1 MRKGSKNLKEI
12 NLETSQ
18 KSDRKRMKINIIFMA
33 IFIGVIII
41 SIEYIVLTNR
51 DMKSADRI
59 SKKTILYLEKNIN
72 NYENTVLNDRTNS
85 LIVIQEKNT
94 ELNNAL
100 LRDGEFGI
108 NESEDYIDDQHIT
121 GAMIIDNNL
130 NVVMETNTDNKGY
143 EYWYDLIHS
152 DMVSNILKY
161 HQKSYMTRLERDG
174 ESYDFVACYSESSNG
189 LVVIYNACDIAK
201 ADNGYS
207 LDSLFADCIIKMNGI
222 IVITDDDN
230 IVASNS
236 KRLRGLKTEM
246 CYKIFNIDNLIELD
260 KMIKLHTE
268 NKIWYGRGS
277 EINGYKVFAFFNEKK
292 VFETRRI
299 VIFYSLV
306 IFLIFLLFL
315 SVIYYRIADNNLA
328 QLKEYQKQLY
338 KSMEQEKRTNSAKTD
353 FLRRMSH
360 DIRTPI
366 NGIRGMVEIS
376 RHNIGNEAKQ
386 TECLDKIMDASGFL
400 LNLVNS
406 VLDMNKLESG
416 EIKLE
421 EKPFDIKEIIDAII
435 PMLDIRAS
443 DCGISIDWGE
453 NREEHIRVIGS
464 PLHLQQI
471 LQNLI
476 SNAIKYNKENGTVKF
491 ERTIVSKDD
500 KMVNVRFIC
509 EDTGIGMSKEFQKKA
524 FEPFAQEDIP
534 VRPAYTGT
542 GLGLAIVKELVDQ
555 MNGTI
560 TFTSELGKGTKFII
574 TIPFVINTSEETA
587 KITENTNHYS
597 INGAKILVVEDNAL
611 NMEIVEFL
619 LENEGAIITKAVNG
633 KECVDI
639 FSKSEIGEFNVI
651 LMDIMMPVMNG
662 LDATRYIRKLERADA
677 KTIPIIAMTAN
688 AYTDDIEISIK
699 AGMNGHL
706 SKPLNTTEL
715 KEIIGKYYNKMQENI
730 L

>member
-1 MRKGSKNLKEI
+1 MRKGSKKLKELNVEI
-12 NLETSQ
+12 NQASR
-18 KSDRKRMKINIIFMA
+18 RKCRKINIFFLA
-33 IFIGVIII
+33 ILIGIII
-41 SIEYIVLTNR
+41 IFIEYIVLTNR
-51 DMKSADRI
+51 DMKATDKI

-72 NYENTVLNDRTNS
+72 NYENTVLNNRTNN

-108 NESEDYIDDQHIT
+108 GELEDYIDDQHIT
-121 GAMIIDNNL
+121 GAMVIDNSL

-152 DMVSNILKY
+152 EMVSDILKY
-161 HQKSYMTRLERDG
+161 HQKSYMTRIKRDD
-174 ESYDFVACYSESSNG
+174 ESYDFVACYCESSNG
-189 LVVIYNACDIAK
+189 LVVIYNACDLAK
-201 ADNGYS
+201 TDNGYS

-222 IVITDDDN
+222 IVVTDDDN

-260 KMIKLHTE
+260 KMIKLDTE
-268 NKIWYGRGS
+268 NKTWYGRGS
-277 EINGYKVFAFFNEKK
+277 EINGYRVFAFFNEKK

-306 IFLIFLLFL
+306 IFLIFLLLL
-315 SVIYYRIADNNLA
+315 SIIYYLIANNNLA

-338 KSMEQEKRTNSAKTD
+338 KSMEQEKRANSAKTD

-386 TECLDKIMDASGFL
+386 IECLNKIMDASGFL
-400 LNLVNS
+400 LDLVNS

-416 EIKLE
+416 EIRLE
-421 EKPFDIKEIIDAII
+421 EKSFDIKEIIDAII
-435 PMLDIRAS
+435 PMLEIRAS

-453 NREEHIRVIGS
+453 SREEHIRVIGS

-476 SNAIKYNKENGTVKF
+476 SNAIKYNNENGKVKF
-491 ERTIVSKDD
+491 ERSIVYKDD

-534 VRPAYTGT
+534 VRPKYTGT
-542 GLGLAIVKELVDQ
+542 GLGLAIVKELVEQ

-574 TIPFVINTSEETA
+574 TIPFALDTSEETA
-587 KITENTNHYS
+587 KITDNTSHYS
-597 INGAKILVVEDNAL
+597 INGAKILVVEDNAI
-611 NMEIVEFL
+611 NMEIIEFL
-619 LENEGAIITKAVNG
+619 LENEGAIITKAING

-639 FSKSEIGEFNVI
+639 FNESEIGEFDII

-662 LDATRYIRKLERADA
+662 LDATRYIRKLERADS

-706 SKPLNTTEL
+706 SKPLNTAEL
-715 KEIIGKYYNKMQENI
+715 KEIIGKYYCEMKENM
-730 L
+730 

>member
-1 MRKGSKNLKEI
+1 MRKGSKKLKELNVEI
-12 NLETSQ
+12 NQASR
-18 KSDRKRMKINIIFMA
+18 RKCRKINIFFLA
-33 IFIGVIII
+33 ILIGIII
-41 SIEYIVLTNR
+41 IFIEYIVLTNR
-51 DMKSADRI
+51 DMKATDKI

-108 NESEDYIDDQHIT
+108 GELEDYIDDQHIT
-121 GAMIIDNNL
+121 GAMVIDNSL

-143 EYWYDLIHS
+143 EYWYNLIHS
-152 DMVSNILKY
+152 EMVSDILKY
-161 HQKSYMTRLERDG
+161 HQKSYMTRIKRDG
-174 ESYDFVACYSESSNG
+174 ESYDFVACYCESSDG
-189 LVVIYNACDIAK
+189 LVVIYNACDLAK
-201 ADNGYS
+201 TDNGYS

-222 IVITDDDN
+222 IVVTDDDN

-260 KMIKLHTE
+260 KMIKLDTE
-268 NKIWYGRGS
+268 NKTWYGRGS
-277 EINGYKVFAFFNEKK
+277 EINGYRLFAFFNEKK

-306 IFLIFLLFL
+306 IFLIFLLLL
-315 SVIYYRIADNNLA
+315 SIIYYLIANNNLA

-338 KSMEQEKRTNSAKTD
+338 KSMEQEKRANSAKTD

-386 TECLDKIMDASGFL
+386 IECLNKIMDASGFL

-416 EIKLE
+416 EVKLE

-435 PMLDIRAS
+435 PMLEIRAS

-453 NREEHIRVIGS
+453 SREEHIRVIGS

-476 SNAIKYNKENGTVKF
+476 SNAIKYNNENGKVKF

-534 VRPAYTGT
+534 VRPKYTGT
-542 GLGLAIVKELVDQ
+542 GLGLAIVKELVEQ

-574 TIPFVINTSEETA
+574 TIPFVLDTSEETA
-587 KITENTNHYS
+587 KITDNTSQYS
-597 INGAKILVVEDNAL
+597 INGAKILVVEDNAI
-611 NMEIVEFL
+611 NMEIIEFL
-619 LENEGAIITKAVNG
+619 LENEGAIITKAING

-639 FSKSEIGEFNVI
+639 FNESEIGEFDII

-662 LDATRYIRKLERADA
+662 LDATRYIRKLERADS

-715 KEIIGKYYNKMQENI
+715 KEIIGKYYNEMQENI

>member
-1 MRKGSKNLKEI
+1 MRKGSKKLKELNVEI
-12 NLETSQ
+12 NQASR
-18 KSDRKRMKINIIFMA
+18 RKCRKINIFFLA
-33 IFIGVIII
+33 ILIGIII
-41 SIEYIVLTNR
+41 IFIEYIVLTNR
-51 DMKSADRI
+51 DMKATDKI

-108 NESEDYIDDQHIT
+108 AELEDYIDDQHIT
-121 GAMIIDNNL
+121 GAMVIDNSL

-143 EYWYDLIHS
+143 EYWYNLIHS
-152 DMVSNILKY
+152 EMVSDILKY
-161 HQKSYMTRLERDG
+161 HQKSYMTRIKRDG
-174 ESYDFVACYSESSNG
+174 ESYDFVACYCESSDG
-189 LVVIYNACDIAK
+189 LVVIYNACDLAK
-201 ADNGYS
+201 TDNGYS

-222 IVITDDDN
+222 IVVTDDDN

-260 KMIKLHTE
+260 KMIKLDTE
-268 NKIWYGRGS
+268 NKTWYGRGS
-277 EINGYKVFAFFNEKK
+277 EINGYRLFAFFNEKK

-306 IFLIFLLFL
+306 IFLIFLLLL
-315 SVIYYRIADNNLA
+315 SIIYYLIANNNLA

-338 KSMEQEKRTNSAKTD
+338 KSMEQEKRANSAKTD

-386 TECLDKIMDASGFL
+386 IECLNKIMDASGFL

-416 EIKLE
+416 EVKLE

-435 PMLDIRAS
+435 PMLEIRAS

-453 NREEHIRVIGS
+453 SREEHIRVIGS

-476 SNAIKYNKENGTVKF
+476 SNAIKYNNENGKVKF
-491 ERTIVSKDD
+491 ERSIVYKDD

-534 VRPAYTGT
+534 VRPKYTGT
-542 GLGLAIVKELVDQ
+542 GLGLAIVKELVEQ

-574 TIPFVINTSEETA
+574 TIPFVLDTSEETA
-587 KITENTNHYS
+587 KITDNTSQYS
-597 INGAKILVVEDNAL
+597 INGAKILVVEDNAI
-611 NMEIVEFL
+611 NMEIIEFL
-619 LENEGAIITKAVNG
+619 LENEGAIITKAING

-639 FSKSEIGEFNVI
+639 FNESEIGEFDII

-662 LDATRYIRKLERADA
+662 LDATRYIRKLKRADS
-677 KTIPIIAMTAN
+677 KTVPIIAMTAN

-715 KEIIGKYYNKMQENI
+715 KEIIGKYYNEMQENI

>member
-1 MRKGSKNLKEI
+1 MRKGSKKLKELNVEI
-12 NLETSQ
+12 NQASR
-18 KSDRKRMKINIIFMA
+18 RKCRKINIFFLA
-33 IFIGVIII
+33 ILIGIII
-41 SIEYIVLTNR
+41 IFIEYIVLTNR
-51 DMKSADRI
+51 DMKATDKI

-72 NYENTVLNDRTNS
+72 NYENTVLNNRTNN

-108 NESEDYIDDQHIT
+108 GELEDYIDDQHIT
-121 GAMIIDNNL
+121 GAMVIDNSL

-143 EYWYDLIHS
+143 EYWYNLIHS
-152 DMVSNILKY
+152 EMVSDILKY
-161 HQKSYMTRLERDG
+161 HQKSYMTRIKRDG
-174 ESYDFVACYSESSNG
+174 ESYDFVACYCESSNG
-189 LVVIYNACDIAK
+189 LVVIYNACDLAK
-201 ADNGYS
+201 TDNGYS

-222 IVITDDDN
+222 IVVTDDDN

-260 KMIKLHTE
+260 KMIKLDTE
-268 NKIWYGRGS
+268 NKTWYGRGS
-277 EINGYKVFAFFNEKK
+277 EINGYRLFAFFNEKK

-306 IFLIFLLFL
+306 IFLIFLLLL
-315 SVIYYRIADNNLA
+315 SIIYYLIANNNLA

-338 KSMEQEKRTNSAKTD
+338 KSMEQEKRANSAKTD

-386 TECLDKIMDASGFL
+386 IECLNKIMDASGFL

-416 EIKLE
+416 EVKLE

-435 PMLDIRAS
+435 PMLEIRAS

-453 NREEHIRVIGS
+453 SREEHIRVIGS

-476 SNAIKYNKENGTVKF
+476 SNAIKYNNENGKVKF

-534 VRPAYTGT
+534 VRPKYTGT
-542 GLGLAIVKELVDQ
+542 GLGLAIVKELVEQ

-574 TIPFVINTSEETA
+574 TIPFALDTSEETA
-587 KITENTNHYS
+587 KITDNTSHYS
-597 INGAKILVVEDNAL
+597 INGAKILVVEDNAI
-611 NMEIVEFL
+611 NMEIIEFL
-619 LENEGAIITKAVNG
+619 LENEGAIITKAING

-639 FSKSEIGEFNVI
+639 FNESEIGEFDII

-662 LDATRYIRKLERADA
+662 LDATRYIRKLERADS
-677 KTIPIIAMTAN
+677 KTVPIIAMTAN

-706 SKPLNTTEL
+706 SKPLNTAEL
-715 KEIIGKYYNKMQENI
+715 KEIIGKYYNEMQENI